1 MFKGL
6 GSGDNGEFTFLDIL
20 AVVSFL
26 IGFQNLNLNL
36 TQEDKQQL
44 ENDLTMKADM
54 LLKEIHEHL
63 RQQDNKIDQILEM
76 VKDKKI

>member
-44 ENDLTMKADM
+44 ENDFTIKADM